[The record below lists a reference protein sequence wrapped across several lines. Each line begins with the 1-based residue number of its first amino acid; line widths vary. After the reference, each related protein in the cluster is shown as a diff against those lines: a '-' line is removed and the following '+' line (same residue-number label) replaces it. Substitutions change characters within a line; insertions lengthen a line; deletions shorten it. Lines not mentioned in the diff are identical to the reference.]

1 MQVSKNIRTIRER
14 KGLTQVDMAN
24 RMGTERSNYA
34 RLENRDVN
42 LTLKQIQEIADALE
56 VSIYELIGMPQAGDL
71 QVEPTDTLKRL
82 EERLKMTEDVLKEKK
97 KNIKFYKSFIEWTK
111 QLFVNQFTI
120 SVLNSATRLELP
132 TSKLMETIE
141 DPNEELHLANFPFS
155 EEELRQLGDYMFSYK
170 APDLFLI
177 EFIASS
183 GFITDKWFIDAYK
196 RKARE
201 RKEKVNFAEVKNWVN
216 GVFEFLEEE

>member
-1 MQVSKNIRTIRER
+1 MEVSKNIRSIRES

-42 LTLKQIQEIADALE
+42 LTLKQVQEIAEALQ
-56 VSIYELIGMPQAGDL
+56 VSVYEIIGIPQAEDL
-71 QVEPTDTLKRL
+71 RSEQSESLQRL
-82 EERLKMTEDVLKEKK
+82 EERLRMTEDVLKEKK

-111 QLFVNQFTI
+111 KIFVTQFTI
-120 SVLNSATRLELP
+120 STLVAARNLEIETANIADP
-132 TSKLMETIE
+132 TDDDL
-141 DPNEELHLANFPFS
+141 DLADFKFT
-155 EEELRQLGDYMFSYK
+155 EEELRKIGDYMFSYE
-170 APDLFLI
+170 ASDYFLTVY
-177 EFIASS
+177 IAES

-196 RKARE
+196 RMKR
-201 RKEKVNFAEVKNWVN
+201 RDKEKINLSEVKNWVS